1 LAEEANA
8 QQVLR
13 LCLDLNVWIGDLL
26 ARRSRP
32 RGLRITAG
40 RRLVQ
45 AAMDGRFEGIPVQTV
60 VSWGMLNR
68 LRSVLSGLAVDNAM
82 GNMLI
87 DSIIGSATLGPE
99 GSAPY
104 LLLGGAGVLA
114 MHDEEDRHVLEV
126 ARATRAHV
134 LATANFRD
142 FSTKDSEILLADR
155 VCIDPSPNWD
165 VVVALPQEVAG
176 WLRRGIFP
184 SAVNVRDAILKRP
197 GPTPLA

>member
-126 ARATRAHV
+126 A
-134 LATANFRD
+134 
-142 FSTKDSEILLADR
+142 
-155 VCIDPSPNWD
+155 
-165 VVVALPQEVAG
+165 
-176 WLRRGIFP
+176 
-184 SAVNVRDAILKRP
+184 
-197 GPTPLA
+197 